1 MFKLPKHIK
10 IKKTIGVLLLEEEP
24 QEDIDIDD
32 SDAYIGVTKN
42 EVDLRVILMAMKEY
56 MLDGKIRFSNNFLAK
71 KTEVIVPSLKASFS
85 LEYTGD
91 YILLK
96 KGKDFSY
103 RIPCEL
109 KDGQVSDRVIDYI
122 IAVVEHN
129 QINSL

>member
-1 MFKLPKHIK
+1 MFKLPRHIR
-10 IKKTIGVLLLEEEP
+10 IKKTIGVLLLEEDP
-24 QEDIDIDD
+24 NEDIDIDD

-85 LEYTGD
+85 LEYIGD

-109 KDGQVSDRVIDYI
+109 EDGQVSDRVIDYI

-129 QINSL
+129 QVNSL

>member
-10 IKKTIGVLLLEEEP
+10 IKKTIGVLLLEEEH

-42 EVDLRVILMAMKEY
+42 EIDLRVILMAMKEY

-122 IAVVEHN
+122 VAVVEHN